1 MRFFDYIDTIEKP
14 TIENIRVIYK
24 AVNEK
29 YDDLI
34 DMALEPNSK
43 NYKKWVQNMECL
55 KKSEN
60 ILIDCIGNN
69 QITDTEW
76 LELMYNIYRYQVKY
90 GGLKYLTIELQKKG
104 RMIDIRP
111 NFFQFNCKRQVIC
124 WIENHFKKIDNYI
137 EHQSFQS
144 TV

>member
-55 KKSEN
+55 KKSEAPLLQMN
-60 ILIDCIGNN
+60 GNCALIYC
-69 QITDTEW
+69 T
-76 LELMYNIYRYQVKY
+76 
-90 GGLKYLTIELQKKG
+90 
-104 RMIDIRP
+104 
-111 NFFQFNCKRQVIC
+111 
-124 WIENHFKKIDNYI
+124 
-137 EHQSFQS
+137 
-144 TV
+144 

>member
-14 TIENIRVIYK
+14 TIDNIRVIYK

-34 DMALEPNSK
+34 YMALEPNSK

-60 ILIDCIGNN
+60 MMIDCICNK

-104 RMIDIRP
+104 RMIYALI
-111 NFFQFNCKRQVIC
+111 FLV
-124 WIENHFKKIDNYI
+124 
-137 EHQSFQS
+137 
-144 TV
+144 

>member
-60 ILIDCIGNN
+60 MMIDCIGKK

-76 LELMYNIYRYQVKY
+76 LELMHNIYRYQVKY
-90 GGLKYLTIELQKKG
+90 GGLKYLKIEL
-104 RMIDIRP
+104 
-111 NFFQFNCKRQVIC
+111 
-124 WIENHFKKIDNYI
+124 
-137 EHQSFQS
+137 
-144 TV
+144 

>member
-14 TIENIRVIYK
+14 TIDNIRVIYK

-55 KKSEN
+55 KKARKSKGLERSLKVAIPTEVYDN
-60 ILIDCIGNN
+60 LEKEMDLI
-69 QITDTEW
+69 
-76 LELMYNIYRYQVKY
+76 
-90 GGLKYLTIELQKKG
+90 G
-104 RMIDIRP
+104 R
-111 NFFQFNCKRQVIC
+111 
-124 WIENHFKKIDNYI
+124 
-137 EHQSFQS
+137 
-144 TV
+144 

>member
-14 TIENIRVIYK
+14 TIDNIRVIYK

-55 KKSEN
+55 KKSEDMM
-60 ILIDCIGNN
+60 IDCICNK

-90 GGLKYLTIELQKKG
+90 GGLKYLTDRKS
-104 RMIDIRP
+104 
-111 NFFQFNCKRQVIC
+111 V
-124 WIENHFKKIDNYI
+124 
-137 EHQSFQS
+137 
-144 TV
+144 V

>member
-1 MRFFDYIDTIEKP
+1 MWVVRCKGVVIYMRFFDYIDTIEKP
-14 TIENIRVIYK
+14 TIDNIRVIYK

-60 ILIDCIGNN
+60 MMIDCIGKK

-76 LELMYNIYRYQVKY
+76 LELMYNIYRYQVIIKY
-90 GGLKYLTIELQKKG
+90 QKDENLFKTLQYLDNMYASNRNINLD
-104 RMIDIRP
+104 IDINP
-111 NFFQFNCKRQVIC
+111 L
-124 WIENHFKKIDNYI
+124 KI
-137 EHQSFQS
+137 
-144 TV
+144 

>member
-1 MRFFDYIDTIEKP
+1 MWVVRCKGVVIYMRFFDYIDTIEKP

-60 ILIDCIGNN
+60 MMIDCIGKK

-76 LELMYNIYRYQVKY
+76 LELMYNIYRNEFCFSFVHFNNSVALFNRVYF
-90 GGLKYLTIELQKKG
+90 GGGDTYITKK
-104 RMIDIRP
+104 
-111 NFFQFNCKRQVIC
+111 
-124 WIENHFKKIDNYI
+124 
-137 EHQSFQS
+137 
-144 TV
+144 

>member
-55 KKSEN
+55 K
-60 ILIDCIGNN
+60 
-69 QITDTEW
+69 
-76 LELMYNIYRYQVKY
+76 
-90 GGLKYLTIELQKKG
+90 
-104 RMIDIRP
+104 
-111 NFFQFNCKRQVIC
+111 
-124 WIENHFKKIDNYI
+124 
-137 EHQSFQS
+137 
-144 TV
+144 

>member
-60 ILIDCIGNN
+60 MMIDCIGKK

-90 GGLKYLTIELQKKG
+90 GGLKYLTIEL
-104 RMIDIRP
+104 
-111 NFFQFNCKRQVIC
+111 N
-124 WIENHFKKIDNYI
+124 
-137 EHQSFQS
+137 
-144 TV
+144 

>member
-14 TIENIRVIYK
+14 TIDNIRVIYK

-55 KKSEN
+55 KSFVIMRKV
-60 ILIDCIGNN
+60 L
-69 QITDTEW
+69 
-76 LELMYNIYRYQVKY
+76 LAQV
-90 GGLKYLTIELQKKG
+90 
-104 RMIDIRP
+104 
-111 NFFQFNCKRQVIC
+111 QV
-124 WIENHFKKIDNYI
+124 
-137 EHQSFQS
+137 
-144 TV
+144 

>member
-60 ILIDCIGNN
+60 MMIDCIGKK

-90 GGLKYLTIELQKKG
+90 GGLKYLTVVL
-104 RMIDIRP
+104 
-111 NFFQFNCKRQVIC
+111 
-124 WIENHFKKIDNYI
+124 
-137 EHQSFQS
+137 
-144 TV
+144 

>member
-1 MRFFDYIDTIEKP
+1 MDTFFYTRYIFAVYNVGSSMQRSGNIYEIFDYIDTIEKP

-60 ILIDCIGNN
+60 MMIDCIGKK

-90 GGLKYLTIELQKKG
+90 GGLKYLTIEL
-104 RMIDIRP
+104 
-111 NFFQFNCKRQVIC
+111 
-124 WIENHFKKIDNYI
+124 
-137 EHQSFQS
+137 
-144 TV
+144 

>member
-60 ILIDCIGNN
+60 MLIDCIGNN

-104 RMIDIRP
+104 RMIYVLI
-111 NFFQFNCKRQVIC
+111 FFSLIYLARFSLPLDKQ
-124 WIENHFKKIDNYI
+124 
-137 EHQSFQS
+137 
-144 TV
+144 

>member
-60 ILIDCIGNN
+60 MMIDCIGKK

-76 LELMYNIYRYQVKY
+76 LEAK
-90 GGLKYLTIELQKKG
+90 KKG
-104 RMIDIRP
+104 LM
-111 NFFQFNCKRQVIC
+111 NTLKRTWYTCALFV
-124 WIENHFKKIDNYI
+124 
-137 EHQSFQS
+137 
-144 TV
+144 

>member
-1 MRFFDYIDTIEKP
+1 MWVVRCKGVVIYMRFFDYIDTIEKP

-60 ILIDCIGNN
+60 MMIDCIGKK
-69 QITDTEW
+69 QIIDTEW

-90 GGLKYLTIELQKKG
+90 GGLKYLTIEL
-104 RMIDIRP
+104 
-111 NFFQFNCKRQVIC
+111 
-124 WIENHFKKIDNYI
+124 
-137 EHQSFQS
+137 
-144 TV
+144 

>member
-1 MRFFDYIDTIEKP
+1 MWVVRCKGVVIYMRFFDYIDTIEKP

-24 AVNEK
+24 AINEK

-60 ILIDCIGNN
+60 MMIDCIAKKL
-69 QITDTEW
+69 Q
-76 LELMYNIYRYQVKY
+76 
-90 GGLKYLTIELQKKG
+90 YLPTLNLFSLQKQHTAPVLK
-104 RMIDIRP
+104 
-111 NFFQFNCKRQVIC
+111 
-124 WIENHFKKIDNYI
+124 
-137 EHQSFQS
+137 
-144 TV
+144 